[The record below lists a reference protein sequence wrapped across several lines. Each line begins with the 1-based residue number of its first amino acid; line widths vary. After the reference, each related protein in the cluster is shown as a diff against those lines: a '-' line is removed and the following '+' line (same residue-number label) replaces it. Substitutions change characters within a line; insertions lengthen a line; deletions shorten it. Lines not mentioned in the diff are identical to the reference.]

1 MANTPSIQAVVFDLD
16 DTLYP
21 EREYVRSGYRA
32 VDHHLTCTAGRNEP
46 FADWLWERFCSGQAA
61 GAFDAL
67 NEQFGLCLSKD
78 EIGGLVGVYRGHVP
92 RITPFEGV
100 WQLLTEMGARFKLGL
115 LSDGFLPAQSNKLT
129 ALGLEGLFS
138 EVIFTEQFGRDAWKP
153 SPVGFEL
160 MAERLGVTHDA
171 CCYVGDNP
179 AKDFVAPNRLGWRTI
194 QLCWPDQIHAH
205 KPPPPGGEARQTAHS
220 LGDLRELLLG

>member
-21 EREYVRSGYRA
+21 ERDYVRSGYRA
-32 VDHHLTCTAGRNEP
+32 VGRHLTCTVGRDEP
-46 FADWLWERFCSGQAA
+46 FAEWLWERFCTGQAA

-67 NEQFGLCLSKD
+67 NDHFSLGLSKD
-78 EIGGLVGVYRGHVP
+78 DIGELVGVYRDHHPDV
-92 RITPFEGV
+92 TPFEGV
-100 WQLLTEMGARFKLGL
+100 WKLLTEIATSRRLGL

-129 ALGLEGLFS
+129 ALGLETRFS
-138 EVIFTEQFGRDAWKP
+138 EVVFTEQLGRDAWKP

-160 MAERLGVTHDA
+160 IAERLATAHGA

-205 KPPPPGGEARQTAHS
+205 KPAPPDGRAQHVAHA
-220 LGDLRELLLG
+220 LDDLRELLLG